1 MNKILWLSIFLLGC
15 VDGSAQDREN
25 KIVDETHQNE
35 EKSSVMNDGEIN
47 LKKRPMLS
55 ASPETI
61 QKRQQENSKIYLK
74 QLKSAP
80 IYTSEI
86 RSYLIEN
93 VGDYSWTGIHVHG
106 LEGLKHE
113 FHCIHDPIMIQRA
126 KLDGWQL
133 VKCTQNRAIFFRKIE
148 DRLSQCEERP
158 KVSELYH
165 TLEFTVR
172 NDWYPVANPVNLSA
186 DEYIEKTR
194 KRLGVEFERPTSEEV
209 PINHPQIQ
217 KFYPEISENELEYI
231 IPKILW
237 SDRIIFTNPTNLQS
251 ISFWDTTNKRCE
263 RNARG
268 WQYTEQGYFVLD
280 TPSSSFQEMSKQLL
294 KLKTYVR

>member
-15 VDGSAQDREN
+15 ADGSAQDREN
-25 KIVDETHQNE
+25 KIVDEVTQNE
-35 EKSSVMNDGEIN
+35 KKPSVMNDGEID
-47 LKKRPMLS
+47 LKKQIMLS
-55 ASPETI
+55 DSPETT
-61 QKRQQENSKIYLK
+61 QKRHQENSKIYLK

-86 RSYLIEN
+86 RSYLIKN
-93 VGDYSWTGIHVHG
+93 VGDYRWSRPVIDEFRG
-106 LEGLKHE
+106 LEHE

-126 KLDGWQL
+126 ELDGWQL
-133 VKCTQNRAIFFRKIE
+133 AKCTQNRAIFFREIE
-148 DRLSQCEERP
+148 NRRPQCEERP

-172 NDWYPVANPVNLSA
+172 NAWYPVANPVNLSA

-194 KRLGVEFERPTSEEV
+194 KRLGIDFERPTRFEV
-209 PINHPQIQ
+209 PFDHPQVK
-217 KFYPEISENELEYI
+217 KFYAEMSEDKLEYI
-231 IPKILW
+231 IPKTLRF
-237 SDRIIFTNPTNLQS
+237 DRIVFASPTDIQS

-268 WQYTEQGYFVLD
+268 WQYTGQGYFVLD
-280 TPSSSFQEMSKQLL
+280 TPSSSYQEMSKQLL

>member
-15 VDGSAQDREN
+15 ADGSAQDREN
-25 KIVDETHQNE
+25 KIVDEAHQNE
-35 EKSSVMNDGEIN
+35 KKPSVMNDGEID
-47 LKKRPMLS
+47 LKKQIMLS
-55 ASPETI
+55 DSPETI
-61 QKRQQENSKIYLK
+61 QERQQENSKIYLK

-93 VGDYSWTGIHVHG
+93 TNSHGRFRLRIDNFIG
-106 LEGLKHE
+106 LEHE

-126 KLDGWQL
+126 ELDGWQL

-148 DRLSQCEERP
+148 DRFPQCEERP

-172 NDWYPVANPVNLSA
+172 NAWYPVANPVNLSA

-194 KRLGVEFERPTSEEV
+194 KRLGIDFERPTRFEV
-209 PINHPQIQ
+209 PFDHPQVK
-217 KFYPEISENELEYI
+217 KFYAEMSEDKLEYI
-231 IPKILW
+231 IPTIQW
-237 SDRIIFTNPTNLQS
+237 SDEIVLRDLTKLQS
-251 ISFWDTTNKRCE
+251 VFFRDTTNKRCE
-263 RNARG
+263 RNAKG
-268 WQYTEQGYFVLD
+268 WQYTGQGYFVLD

-294 KLKTYVR
+294 RFKTYAR